1 VELANPFHGLYA
13 AVTRQDRDGG
23 PPAGWY
29 AQEKLTRE
37 EALRLFTLDAAYAAH
52 MEDAVGSL
60 EPGKWADFVLLDR
73 DYFTVD
79 ENEIDDIEVI
89 ATYVAGERP

>member
-1 VELANPFHGLYA
+1 MFDMQTKSTFE
-13 AVTRQDRDGG
+13 AVD
-23 PPAGWY
+23 
-29 AQEKLTRE
+29 KLNVRS
-37 EALRLFTLDAAYAAH
+37 ARRLPNGTQVSLDAAYAAH

-89 ATYVAGERP
+89 ATYVARERP